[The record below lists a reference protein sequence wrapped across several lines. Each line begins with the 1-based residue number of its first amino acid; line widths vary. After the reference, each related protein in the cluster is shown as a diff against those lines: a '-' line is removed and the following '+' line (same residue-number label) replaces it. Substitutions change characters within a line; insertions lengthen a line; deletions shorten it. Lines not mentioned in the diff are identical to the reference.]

1 MATRSG
7 SNQNSIRNEH
17 FGDRSKS
24 LNSAGEPTRTNR
36 RLIANIG
43 IVFVSILLLITFFSN
58 TIYTFNLASV
68 VLAHSTEGSIKRSA
82 SGTGIV
88 NFSTTDYYYANNSG
102 KIALLITEGDSVET
116 GDELYTITVD
126 PEDLKQSLEEN
137 KAAGERLAFQ
147 LEKAAADQ
155 TYAQESLAQ
164 LKVEQVDSTE
174 VSRVDTAE
182 FDYELERLETSA
194 ENTQKDLADLNNLY
208 EQGAV
213 PEKDISDKQTALDDL
228 LRQIEQVKSRK
239 QKAVE
244 DHNQAV
250 RQSSDAVQKNRERA
264 AATYEDRKRELE
276 KSIQDL
282 RYQITECE
290 QAIAAN
296 SRETEK
302 FEAQQ
307 NANGRV
313 TIVSDRA
320 GVIQSRNS
328 NFGDGSFVNKNDLIL
343 RIGAKT
349 EGFCA
354 VFGFPEN
361 VDYLNVGDA
370 VTFHIRSRSLYN
382 VSGVI
387 RNIRIENGQLRVE
400 VQFQADGVI
409 GGETAE
415 ISVHH
420 TSTLYR
426 SLVPNNAVR
435 VDRDGEYLL
444 FVEMVKGLIGNE
456 YYARKVQFRVDQQD
470 DYNTAGSIFS
480 MDDRLPLIVNSDKPV
495 QEGDRVRIVG
505 GNELVGIR

>member
-1 MATRSG
+1 MDTRRG
-7 SNQNSIRNEH
+7 DNQNSIRNEH
-17 FGDRSKS
+17 LGGGSGN
-24 LNSAGEPTRTNR
+24 LNSTGGPTHTNR

-43 IVFVSILLLITFFSN
+43 VVFVSILLLMTFFSN

-68 VLAHSTEGSIKRSA
+68 VLAHSTEGSIKRNA

-88 NFSTTDYYYANNSG
+88 NFSTTDYYYAGNSG
-102 KIALLITEGDSVET
+102 KIALLVAEGESVAA
-116 GDELYTITVD
+116 GNELCTITAD
-126 PEDLKQSLEEN
+126 LEDLNQSLEEN

-164 LKVEQVDSTE
+164 LKVGQAVSSE

-182 FDYELERLETSA
+182 FDYELERLTVSV
-194 ENTQKDLADLNNLY
+194 ENAKKDLADLKILY

-213 PEKDISDKQTALDDL
+213 PEKDISDKQTTLDDL
-228 LRQIEQVKSRK
+228 LRQIEQLNSRK
-239 QKAVE
+239 QKAIE
-244 DHNQAV
+244 DYNRAV
-250 RQSSDAVQKNRERA
+250 RQSNEAAQKSREQ
-264 AATYEDRKRELE
+264 AATAYEDRKRELE

-290 QAIAAN
+290 QSIAAN
-296 SRETEK
+296 KREIEK
-302 FEAQQ
+302 YEAQL
-307 NANGRV
+307 NANGKITV
-313 TIVSDRA
+313 VSDRA
-320 GVIQSRNS
+320 GIVQTRNS
-328 NFGDGSFVNKNDLIL
+328 NLGNGSFVNKNDLIL
-343 RIGAKT
+343 RVGAKA
-349 EGFCA
+349 EGFSA
-354 VFGFPEN
+354 VFGLPEN

-382 VSGVI
+382 VSGII

-415 ISVHH
+415 INVHH

-444 FVEMVKGLIGNE
+444 FVEMVKSLIGNE
-456 YYARKVQFRVDQQD
+456 YYARRVPFRVDQQD